1 MMNNQ
6 QQSSFETH
14 KPQHFPNA
22 SLLVVATP
30 IGNLS
35 DLSPR
40 AALALQ
46 QASLIACEDSRVSR
60 KLFDMLGIRPSLVSV
75 EQHREIQAIPL
86 ILAQLHAGK
95 TCALISDAGTPAISD
110 PGYRVVR
117 AAREAGFVV
126 IAIPG
131 PSAFVALSSI
141 SGFTSGPIWFEGFL
155 PQREKA
161 ASARLAALLELR
173 AHIALYEAPHR
184 IAQTAR
190 LLAKLAPSRQLCLG
204 RELTKRFEESAVMTA
219 QELPSWLEL
228 QSNRDRGEFALLIA
242 CDQLSTA
249 DRLNERSPESNQAAE
264 RGLDDE
270 TPDTVQSMPAY
281 NIQGRTLLEALLGV
295 MAPAQAARLAQRL
308 TQDRNTDWY
317 QMALTLKKPV

>member
-228 QSNRDRGEFALLIA
+228 QSNRDR
-242 CDQLSTA
+242 
-249 DRLNERSPESNQAAE
+249 SPESNQAAE

-281 NIQGRTLLEALLGV
+281 NIQGRTLLEALLGA
-295 MAPAQAARLAQRL
+295 MGPAQAARLAQRL